1 MSLNKF
7 QTLALLLFLTFPAM
21 ARQSVSVSG
30 YVKDASTGETLISA
44 NVALLENNRGST
56 TNTLGYYTITN
67 LQPGTYILACSYI
80 GYDLYKQEI
89 TLKEGDNLRI
99 EISLEPQV
107 IMSEEIIVRSDREQ
121 EELKNIGSAQ
131 VTTETI
137 KALPAIFEA
146 DVFRSIQFLP
156 GVKSASDFSSG
167 LYIRGGGPDQTLI
180 LLDQTTVYNPSHFF
194 GFFSTFNPDAIKDVR
209 LYKGGYPAEF
219 GGRLGSVLSI
229 YNKDGNRKRVSGTA
243 TLGMLASR
251 AAIEGPWK
259 KGSYMLAIRRSTL
272 EPLLAALRAQSD
284 NIPSKFYFYDI
295 NGKLN
300 FDASM
305 DDKFSLAF
313 YSGTDKVAFP
323 FADDAQFVL
332 NYGNQTLSGNWRI
345 KCELKE

>member
-259 KGSYMLAIRRSTL
+259 KG
-272 EPLLAALRAQSD
+272 
-284 NIPSKFYFYDI
+284 
-295 NGKLN
+295 
-300 FDASM
+300 
-305 DDKFSLAF
+305 
-313 YSGTDKVAFP
+313 
-323 FADDAQFVL
+323 
-332 NYGNQTLSGNWRI
+332 I
-345 KCELKE
+345 K